1 MKNYISSLVM
11 AVALFCAVEACTS
24 SSEPMQTKAR
34 EPASDG
40 INTAE
45 TTAKHAQTGDATVAS
60 DNSTIVTNTIGA
72 SDKSTD
78 STLHPTDT
86 EDATVETVKDSA
98 VALVEDA
105 VVTPDKDVVVTPSD
119 VVAAAPTEDA
129 ATTEE
134 PPSEAEQKF
143 LDMIASKQTYSAATI
158 TPLYDQLDAIPSE
171 FLIGTWKGH
180 VFEANPTN
188 PNNWYGKRI
197 APDLTA
203 EPWLTNLPDGGVG
216 PNSTNIFLGCPS
228 TIQQE
233 MFRGKISAV
242 LVYNNQ
248 TNRDYFRKIVGDVDV
263 RALDDIVIGYSSS
276 QLKYFYL
283 VRTFL

>member
-1 MKNYISSLVM
+1 MKNYTSSLVI
-11 AVALFCAVEACTS
+11 AVAICCAVEACTS
-24 SSEPMQTKAR
+24 PSAPTQTNAK

-40 INTAE
+40 INAAE
-45 TTAKHAQTGDATVAS
+45 TTTTNAYTGNATVAS
-60 DNSTIVTNTIGA
+60 DNSTITNHTIGA
-72 SDKSTD
+72 SDEGTD
-78 STLHPTDT
+78 STLPPTDT
-86 EDATVETVKDSA
+86 EDAAVETVKDSA
-98 VALVEDA
+98 VTPIKDA
-105 VVTPDKDVVVTPSD
+105 VVALDKDVDVTPAD
-119 VVAAAPTEDA
+119 VVVLTPAEDA
-129 ATTEE
+129 ATAEE
-134 PPSEAEQKF
+134 QPTEAEQEF
-143 LDMIASKQTYSAATI
+143 LDMIASKQTYDAATI

-180 VFEANPTN
+180 VFEANPAN

-216 PNSTNIFLGCPS
+216 PNSSNIFLGCPS

-233 MFRGKISAV
+233 MFRGKTSAV
-242 LVYNNQ
+242 LVYDNQ
-248 TNRDYFRKIVGDVDV
+248 TNRDYFRKITGDVNL

>member
-1 MKNYISSLVM
+1 MKNCTSSLVIT
-11 AVALFCAVEACTS
+11 VAICCAVEACTS
-24 SSEPMQTKAR
+24 ESVPTQTNAK

-40 INTAE
+40 INTAK
-45 TTAKHAQTGDATVAS
+45 TTATNTYTGDATVVS
-60 DNSTIVTNTIGA
+60 DNATITNDTIGA

-78 STLHPTDT
+78 STLPLTDT
-86 EDATVETVKDSA
+86 EDAAVETVKDSA
-98 VALVEDA
+98 VTPIKDA
-105 VVTPDKDVVVTPSD
+105 VVTPDKDANVTPADVVV
-119 VVAAAPTEDA
+119 VAPAEDA

-134 PPSEAEQKF
+134 QPTEAEQKF
-143 LDMIASKQTYSAATI
+143 LDMMASKQTYNAATI

-216 PNSTNIFLGCPS
+216 PNSSNIFLGCPS

-233 MFRGKISAV
+233 MFRGKTSAV

-248 TNRDYFRKIVGDVDV
+248 TNRDYFRKIIGDVSL